1 MNAIECLIL
10 AHRYLY
16 HTVDA
21 PIISDDEYDTIKARA
36 LKLFPESEILNSDD
50 ISDSWPPIEVYHLA
64 RVISGYTL

>member
-16 HTVDA
+16 HSVSK
-21 PIISDDEYDTIKARA
+21 PIISDYEYDMMERRA
-36 LKLFPESEILNSDD
+36 LKLFPESEILNSVG
-50 ISDSWPPIEVYHLA
+50 SSKTPPREVVELA